1 MGAICTTPITGPK
14 AWRGADLAAD
24 TSWIVTL
31 TGAEIADL
39 DRALRAARASGRP
52 LAEIDRAHFPLTVMR
67 PRLEAGAGRDAATAA
82 ASWCCA
88 ACRSRATATTT
99 SA

>member
-1 MGAICTTPITGPK
+1 MGSICTTPITGPK

-31 TGAEIADL
+31 TAAEIADL
-39 DRALRAARASGRP
+39 DRALTAARASGRA
-52 LAEIDRAHFPLTVMR
+52 LAEIDRASFPLTVLP
-67 PRLEAGAGRDAATAA
+67 PRLEQALAEMRDGRGFL
-82 ASWCCA
+82 CCA
-88 ACRSRATATTT
+88 ACRSSATAMTR